1 MRNFTVTGTN
11 PDDPPEYDVSGSGD
25 FYRAADYKIIEEKAV
40 DPWLT
45 YSPGPNDDAGTGH
58 FDGLTPIEE
67 VKQSFQRP
75 QIAGV
80 DW

>member
-1 MRNFTVTGTN
+1 MVNNFIVTGTN
-11 PDDPPEYDVSGSGD
+11 PDDPPEYDEP
-25 FYRAADYKIIEEKAV
+25 EEAV

-45 YSPGPNDDAGTGH
+45 YSPGPNDDAGIVGH

>member
-1 MRNFTVTGTN
+1 MSNYLVIGTS
-11 PDDPPEYDVSGSGD
+11 PDDPPEYGEP
-25 FYRAADYKIIEEKAV
+25 EE
-40 DPWLT
+40 
-45 YSPGPNDDAGTGH
+45 DAGVGH

-67 VKQSFQRP
+67 VKQSFERP

>member
-1 MRNFTVTGTN
+1 MSNYLVLGTN
-11 PDDPPEYDVSGSGD
+11 PDDPPEYDNNGSGD
-25 FYRAADYKIIEEKAV
+25 IHRAADYKIIKEEAV
-40 DPWLT
+40 D
-45 YSPGPNDDAGTGH
+45 AGVAGH

-67 VKQSFQRP
+67 VKRSFQRP

>member
-1 MRNFTVTGTN
+1 MSNFTVTGTN
-11 PDDPPEYDVSGSGD
+11 PDDPPE
-25 FYRAADYKIIEEKAV
+25 EAV

-45 YSPGPNDDAGTGH
+45 YSPGPNDDAGFGH

-75 QIAGV
+75 QIAGA